1 MLAEVIKILCALYTN
16 TKMEKIRV
24 WGLNFQKVPSL
35 ELGINS
41 KLYFIVE
48 KKVRD
53 IKKEM
58 VKKGHDKWQIPQ
70 KGLMGIE
77 YERDHCQLL
86 Y

>member
-1 MLAEVIKILCALYTN
+1 
-16 TKMEKIRV
+16 MEKIRV
-24 WGLNFQKVPSL
+24 WGAKFSKKYL
-35 ELGINS
+35 ELGINC

-48 KKVRD
+48 KKSQGY
-53 IKKEM
+53 KERNGQ
-58 VKKGHDKWQIPQ
+58 KKGMINGKPTSIQIPQ